1 MHVLLTNDDGPLD
14 DHLAP
19 YIKYLVDAIR
29 TTTDWDLLIV
39 VPDQQ
44 RLWIGKAHF
53 AGKTVAALYV
63 YTTETVSLGATA
75 VNTKLGPFTTPQPQY
90 RDDPRYQ
97 EWCLIDL
104 TPAACADIGI
114 HHLYSQLKLKPVDLV
129 ISGPNY
135 GKNLGNL
142 YVLTLGTV
150 GAAMEAVTHGVKAVA
165 LSYAFFLPHHDHQVL
180 QQAAR
185 ISVALIRRLY
195 RQLLKRDDVDIFLVN
210 VPLLPLLE
218 YGKTN
223 IHYAPILENY
233 WNSIYAP
240 VATDDGTH
248 RFQWQPDFKKVH
260 KDSML
265 DPHHSDL
272 RVLLDEGI
280 LVTPLKAAFR
290 PVEPLAGQ
298 ITLDDDD
305 DDGDDAV
312 AAPMR
317 QLAIIDDTDK
327 LSLPTLLI
335 TFPPSLYTF
344 EPAARGFHGF
354 TVTTNRA
361 VLEDANVKVFHYG
374 DYEDLDF
381 DRVYSDNYYFCSYV
395 YRKALIRKH
404 YLANTVHHYVTKHP
418 ESILARAVP
427 ALYLIEVDYAEFLD
441 DALDDAYE
449 LRDDILAGDRLWIL
463 KPSMSDKAQG
473 IRVFRTLDDLQAI
486 FDSFEADDDS
496 DDDDGDDDAADVDN
510 NGVIVSQLRHFIVQE
525 YMDRPLLLANYG
537 NRKFHLR
544 VYVVAAGNLAVYV
557 YRSML
562 ALFAGA
568 AYQRP
573 QELADMACHLTNTC
587 VQQGQLPL
595 VVPFWQLHDP
605 NHLNRPQK
613 QRVFDQI
620 CTITGELFAAATSVD
635 KMNFQ
640 PMPHALEMFG
650 VDFLVNHDY
659 LVLLL
664 EVNLYPDFKQTGDEL
679 KGIIDELFVNVGDV
693 AYEMMMG
700 KPVSGDVPSHP
711 QLVEVLR
718 QN

>member
-1 MHVLLTNDDGPLD
+1 MHILLTNDDGPLD
-14 DHLAP
+14 DQLAP
-19 YIKYLVDAIR
+19 YIKYLVDEIR
-29 TTTDWDLLIV
+29 ATTDWDLLIV

-53 AGKTVAALYV
+53 AGKTVAALFV
-63 YTTETVSLGATA
+63 YTQESTTTNDA
-75 VNTKLGPFTTPQPQY
+75 VNAKLGPFATPQPQY
-90 RDDPRYQ
+90 RDDPSYQ

-114 HHLYSQLKLKPVDLV
+114 HHLYAQLKQKPVDLV

-142 YVLTLGTV
+142 YILTLGTV
-150 GAAMEAVTHGVKAVA
+150 GAAMEAVTHGVKAIA
-165 LSYAFFLPHHDHQVL
+165 LSYAFFLPDHDHHVL
-180 QQAAR
+180 KQAAK
-185 ISVALIRRLY
+185 ISVALIKRLY
-195 RQLLKRDDVDIFLVN
+195 RELTVRDDVDIFLVN

-218 YGKTN
+218 LGKTD

-240 VATDDGTH
+240 VTCEDGTH
-248 RFQWQPDFKKVH
+248 RFQWCPDFKKVH

-265 DPHHSDL
+265 DCNHSDA

-280 LVTPLKAAFR
+280 SVTPLKAAFR
-290 PVEPLAGQ
+290 PVEPLLGK
-298 ITLDDDD
+298 IVLDDPVEQVTARVRDLHVTDD
-305 DDGDDAV
+305 V
-312 AAPMR
+312 S
-317 QLAIIDDTDK
+317 QLK
-327 LSLPTLLI
+327 LPTLLI
-335 TFPPSLYTF
+335 TFPESSYTF
-344 EPAARGFHGF
+344 DPVARGFHGF
-354 TVTTNRA
+354 DVTTNR
-361 VLEDANVKVFHYG
+361 DAITTPNLKVFHYG

-381 DRVYSDNYYFCSYV
+381 DRIHDPDYYFCSYV

-418 ESILARAVP
+418 NSILKRAVP
-427 ALYLIEVDYAEFLD
+427 PLYLIEVDYAEFLD
-441 DALDDAYE
+441 DALDEAYE
-449 LRDDILAGDRLWIL
+449 LRDEINLGTKLWIL

-496 DDDDGDDDAADVDN
+496 DADDDENADADN

-525 YMDRPLLLANYG
+525 YMERPLLLANYG

-544 VYVVAAGNLAVYV
+544 VYVVCAGNLVVYV
-557 YRSML
+557 YRQML
-562 ALFAGA
+562 TLFAGA
-568 AYQRP
+568 AYLLP
-573 QELADMACHLTNTC
+573 EHLDDMACHLTNTC
-587 VQQGQLPL
+587 VQKGQLPL
-595 VVPFWQLHDP
+595 VVPFWELHDP

-613 QRVFDQI
+613 QRVFDQV
-620 CTITGELFAAATSVD
+620 CRITGELFQAATSVD

-640 PMPHALEMFG
+640 PLPHALEVFG

-664 EVNLYPDFKQTGDEL
+664 EVNLYPDFKQTGDDL
-679 KGIIDELFVNVGDV
+679 KGLIDELFVNVGDV

-700 KPVSGDVPSHP
+700 KPHCDSHP
-711 QLVEVLR
+711 AHTQLVEVLR
-718 QN
+718 QD